1 MQDWQIAALVVA
13 AIIVVA
19 VAAWFI
25 YNHSRSRRLRQHFGP
40 EYDRTVAEFGD
51 RRRAE
56 AELARRQE
64 HVRKLQIRQLTAVDR
79 VHFAEQ
85 WRLCQAQFVDDPS
98 GAIDSADRLLTDI
111 IRARGYSADNPNN
124 RLADISAAY
133 PQHVTSYRLA
143 NETVSRHRRG
153 EASTEDL
160 RKAFVHYRKLFD
172 EILGGYDE
180 ELKRAS

>member
-1 MQDWQIAALVVA
+1 MQNWQIAAIVVA
-13 AIIVVA
+13 VVIIVA

-25 YNHSRSRRLRQHFGP
+25 YKQNRSRRLRQHFGP
-40 EYDRTVAEFGD
+40 EYDRTVSEFGD
-51 RRRAE
+51 RQRAE

-64 HVRKLQIRQLTAVDR
+64 HVRNLQIRPLSNVDR
-79 VHFAEQ
+79 VHFAEK

-98 GAIDSADRLLTDI
+98 GAVESADHLLTDI
-111 IRARGYSADNPNN
+111 ISARGYSADNPNN

-143 NETVSRHRRG
+143 NEIVSRHRRG